1 MKHRAPTHSHSG
13 AVSTGAVATGATAA
27 GAASLGAL
35 AIGAVALGAIAIGAM
50 AVGRLRVGRAQLR
63 RVDIGEL
70 TVGRL
75 DVGAIGMPGHLAA
88 VARIRTPPGKGDA
101 FEHFLRE
108 HSAGTEPGPSF
119 IQAHRS
125 RTDPELFMFRETRT
139 DEAASERQEQAPRLG
154 ALLREAAETGLV
166 AAPADNPVE
175 VELYRAI

>member
-1 MKHRAPTHSHSG
+1 MKSDSR

-35 AIGAVALGAIAIGAM
+35 AMGAVALGAIAIGAM
-50 AVGRLRVGRAQLR
+50 AVGRLRVGRAQMR

-75 DVGAIGMPGHLAA
+75 DVGEFGMAGSLAA

-101 FEHFLRE
+101 FERFLKE
-108 HSAGTEPGPSF
+108 HTAGTGPGPSF

-125 RTDPELFMFRETRT
+125 RTDPDLFMFRETHAG
-139 DEAASERQEQAPRLG
+139 EAAIERQEQAPRLG
-154 ALLREAAETGLV
+154 ALLRAAAEIGLV
-166 AAPADNPVE
+166 SASAVNPVE